1 MIILDISNGYR
12 NVLLAE
18 TIPGKESGCVIRNF
32 LQRVMYGRYGSDQ
45 LSFFL
50 LGVYVLLYF
59 ISSFARLPVLSYVG
73 TVLLL
78 WGFFRILSRN
88 YDKRRAENAA
98 FLKVA
103 GPVIRWFKLRR
114 CIRRDKEHC
123 YFTCPNCKQQLR
135 APRGKGKIH
144 VTCRNCGT
152 VFEKKT

>member
-1 MIILDISNGYR
+1 
-12 NVLLAE
+12 
-18 TIPGKESGCVIRNF
+18 
-32 LQRVMYGRYGSDQ
+32 MYGRYGSDQ
-45 LSFFL
+45 LSLFL
-50 LGVYVLLYF
+50 LGVYVVLYL
-59 ISSFARLPVLSYVG
+59 ISSFTHFAVLYYVA
-73 TVLLL
+73 TALLL

-103 GPVIRWFKLRR
+103 GPTIRWCKLRR
-114 CIRRDKEHC
+114 CILRDKDHC

-152 VFEKKT
+152 VSEKKT

>member
-1 MIILDISNGYR
+1 
-12 NVLLAE
+12 
-18 TIPGKESGCVIRNF
+18 
-32 LQRVMYGRYGSDQ
+32 MYGRYGSDQ
-45 LSFFL
+45 LSLFL
-50 LGVYVLLYF
+50 LGVYVVLYL
-59 ISSFARLPVLSYVG
+59 ISTLTHFAVLYYVA
-73 TVLLL
+73 TALLL

-103 GPVIRWFKLRR
+103 GPTIRWCKLRR
-114 CIRRDKEHC
+114 CILRDKDHC